1 MVSRTG
7 VAAFCFLVVGAE
19 TVVGLVGFSLG
30 GATDSLLGREEAAV
44 TFDGAGTVVVVVV
57 VGEACASV
65 AVATAGER
73 TAGVPG

>member
-1 MVSRTG
+1 MVSGTG
-7 VAAFCFLVVGAE
+7 VAAFCFFVVGAG
-19 TVVGLVGFSLG
+19 TVAGLVAFSLG

-44 TFDGAGTVVVVVV
+44 TFDGAGTVVVVG
-57 VGEACASV
+57 VGDVCASA